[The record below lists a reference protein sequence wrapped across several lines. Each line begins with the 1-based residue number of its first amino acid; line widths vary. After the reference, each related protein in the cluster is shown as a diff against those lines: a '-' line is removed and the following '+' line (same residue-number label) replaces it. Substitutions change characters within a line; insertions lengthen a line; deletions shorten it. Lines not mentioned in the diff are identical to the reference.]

1 MQQMFQ
7 PIDKDIPIP
16 LYYQIRQQIK
26 YDIQSG
32 VLKPGDQ
39 LPTEAELQEK
49 YGVSRNTVR
58 QAISGLVYE
67 GLVVR
72 SRSVGTVV
80 ARQKFR
86 EGLMG
91 LEGFTSEVLRR
102 GGVPEVR
109 ILEFSEV
116 LCPPDVIGP
125 LNLRSRDVV
134 VAMLRLRL
142 VDGEKVG
149 VEYWYAPARLVPG
162 LSTEDFAETGEAQST
177 YHVLRAKYGIAVRK
191 AYDTTSPVTLEKH
204 EADLLGVEEFTPALL
219 RTRISYTDL
228 EVPVC
233 YSSGVFVTTI
243 TTVHEAD
250 R

>member
-1 MQQMFQ
+1 VQQSFQ

-32 VLKPGDQ
+32 VLKAGDQ

-80 ARQKFR
+80 AKKKVYA
-86 EGLMG
+86 GLMG
-91 LEGFTSEVLRR
+91 LAGFTSEVLRR

-109 ILEFSEV
+109 ILEFGEV
-116 LCPPDVIGP
+116 LCPPDVVGP
-125 LNLRSRDVV
+125 LNVRIRDVV
-134 VAMLRLRL
+134 VALLRLRI

-149 VEYWYAPARLVPG
+149 LEHWYAPPRLVPG
-162 LSTEDFAETGEAQST
+162 IRMEDFAETGEAQSA
-177 YHVLRAKYGIAVRK
+177 YHVLRARYGITVTK
-191 AYDTTSPVTLEKH
+191 AIDTMSAVTLEKP
-204 EADLLGVEEFTPALL
+204 EADLLGVEEFTPALV

-228 EVPVC
+228 EVPIC

-243 TTVHEAD
+243 NTVYEAG